1 MPLPFLMSC
10 EEPSPTLF
18 ELGDGRFQIMEQVPV
33 PPFIAGYRYLLVEQ
47 RLAIHLQDLQVERV
61 KFEPAVL
68 FNPVSGEEQR
78 THTRLFVSQFFRSN
92 ELSDLSVEGLRL
104 LTLNDQYYFVSPA
117 LKSQLEGGAF
127 PYLRFS
133 EGLSEFAG
141 SAT

>member
-10 EEPSPTLF
+10 EQPAPTLF
-18 ELGDGRFQIMEQVPV
+18 ELGDGRFQLMEQLPV
-33 PPFIAGYRYLLVEQ
+33 PRFIAGYGYLLVER
-47 RLAIHLQDLQVERV
+47 RLALRLQELQVERV

-68 FNPVSGEEQR
+68 FDPVSGEEQY
-78 THTRLFVSQFFRSN
+78 TLTRLRVSQFFRAN
-92 ELSDLSVEGLRL
+92 ELIDLSIEGLRL

-117 LKSQLEGGAF
+117 LKVQLEDGAF

>member
-10 EEPSPTLF
+10 EKPAPTLF
-18 ELGDGRFQIMEQVPV
+18 ELSDGRFQLMEQVPV
-33 PPFIAGYRYLLVEQ
+33 PPLIAGYGYLLVEQ
-47 RLAIHLQDLQVERV
+47 PLALRLKELHVERV

-68 FNPVSGEEQR
+68 FNPVSGEEQNALV
-78 THTRLFVSQFFRSN
+78 RLRVGQFFRSN
-92 ELSDLSVEGLRL
+92 ELSDFAIEGLRL

-117 LKSQLEGGAF
+117 LKVQLENGAF